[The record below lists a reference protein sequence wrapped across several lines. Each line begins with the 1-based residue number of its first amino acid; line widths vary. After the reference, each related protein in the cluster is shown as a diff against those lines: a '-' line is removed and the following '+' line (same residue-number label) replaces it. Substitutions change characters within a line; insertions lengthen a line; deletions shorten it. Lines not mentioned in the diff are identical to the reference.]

1 MVEAGWPVKVRG
13 GDWNASA
20 LNLAVYLGD
29 VQMTELLLDHGADWQ
44 EKHGFGG
51 NAMGTLGY
59 ASNNNVQDLERGDWL
74 GCAKTLIAHG
84 MPVPSHVYEFSDDV
98 TEYFESL
105 GGAAEMT

>member
-1 MVEAGWPVKVRG
+1 VQVRG

-29 VQMTELLLDHGADWQ
+29 AEMAGFLLDHGADWQ
-44 EKHGFGG
+44 QKHGFGG

-59 ASNNNVQDLERGDWL
+59 ASINNAEEFEQGDWL
-74 GCAKTLIAHG
+74 ACAKALVAHG
-84 MPVPSHVYEFSDDV
+84 MPLPPDNYEFSDAV
-98 TEYFESL
+98 AEYFESL